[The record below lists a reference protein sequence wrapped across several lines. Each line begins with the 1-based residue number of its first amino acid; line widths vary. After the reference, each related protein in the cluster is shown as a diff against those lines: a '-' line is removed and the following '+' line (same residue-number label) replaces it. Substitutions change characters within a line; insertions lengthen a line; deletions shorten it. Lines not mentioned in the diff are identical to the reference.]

1 MQHENGSAPL
11 DPAAALRLI
20 DQQTTAVSTR
30 ANNTQALIYAVWGLA
45 YLIGFGALALDPSA
59 TTVYSWRIIV
69 FGCAMVAGI
78 AASFGLGAR
87 FGAGVRGPTRRAGI
101 MIGLT
106 WLLVFV
112 ASGFISQAI
121 FQIDMAPAKAFM
133 IVAGISVLLVG
144 ALYTAFG
151 GMGNDIPF
159 FLLGVWFL
167 VVDAIAMLVGT
178 PTYLTIMAL
187 LGGGGFFVGAVITK
201 FTRSATPIHSGR

>member
-1 MQHENGSAPL
+1 MTHDDESGPL

-20 DQQTTAVSTR
+20 DQQTAEVGTR
-30 ANNTQALIYAVWGLA
+30 ANNTQATLFAVWGLA
-45 YLIGFGALALDPSA
+45 YLVGFGALALDPSA
-59 TTVYSWRIIV
+59 TTAYSWRIVV
-69 FGCAMVAGI
+69 FSCAMFAGI

-87 FGAGVRGPTRRAGI
+87 FGSGVRGPARRAGI

-112 ASGFISQAI
+112 SSGFISQAI
-121 FQIDMAPAKAFM
+121 FQTDIAPAKGFM
-133 IVAGISVLLVG
+133 LVAGISVLLVG
-144 ALYTAFG
+144 ALYSAFG
-151 GMGNDIPF
+151 AMSNDVSF

-187 LGGGGFFVGAVITK
+187 LGGGGFLVGAVITK
-201 FTRSATPIHSGR
+201 FTRSMTSRRSGH